1 MSIGFFQ
8 DSGLSQPAARLNAT
22 AAADGSGSSDHV
34 VYLGGTEATREHV
47 AASDP
52 GTDPIEISI
61 ADSEGG
67 LSLLP
72 SALRLA
78 LTQGGLATATP
89 GDPLDVGTSIAG
101 GSANAVAVWVRVDAP
116 EIDAAIYDNL
126 NLTTNDLISRAV
138 T

>member
-34 VYLGGTEATREHV
+34 FYLGGTEAAREHV

-52 GTDPIEISI
+52 GTDPIEVSI

-67 LSLLP
+67 TSLLP

-78 LTQGGLATATP
+78 LTQVGLNAATP
-89 GDPLDVGTSIAG
+89 GDPLTVGTSIAG
-101 GSANAVAVWVRVDAP
+101 GSAHAVAVWVRVDIP
-116 EIDAAIYDNL
+116 ETDPAIYDNL
-126 NLTTNDLISRAV
+126 SLVTNPLISQAV
-138 T
+138 